1 MRRLLI
7 APAALV
13 AAAALVI
20 GSAPTI
26 ASAATLTGS
35 NTIPAQVDGGE
46 QTRTIPIVGDGAVDD
61 VTITVDFS
69 KTDGSCAAPASG
81 NAFHQEIRLAL
92 VSPGGTTVDLVSYG
106 SYTYESGVSG
116 RSASITFDDDAATQV
131 GGTEPVSGTFRPAQ
145 SLSAF
150 DGQPAAGD
158 WTVILGDGFPA
169 DPLCFT
175 QAALTVVTGVPT
187 LADATLPSGIV
198 GDAYSTVIAATDGDQ
213 PITYALA
220 EGSSAPAGLT
230 LAADGT
236 LSGTPSVSGDLA
248 LDVVASNADGD
259 SAPAT
264 FTVRIDQRAAIDGA
278 ATAAAQIA
286 VPFSYL
292 PELEPGDP
300 AATVTATGLPEGL
313 EVDAATGEISGTPT
327 GALGTFAV
335 VLTADN
341 GVEPADTLQ
350 LQLAVVA
357 GPAVSI
363 ALTPETLAIG
373 TGSSQAFVVS
383 GVDAEGNAADVSAAT
398 LTSSDASDVVDGLTV
413 TFGTPGSRTI
423 TATLGE
429 LADAAIV
436 EVAAAPVPSA
446 PAPSA
451 PAPSAPPVA
460 GPSLPQTGGAIAGWL
475 ALVAGLLV
483 AGGVVVRRRSRA

>member
-1 MRRLLI
+1 M
-7 APAALV
+7 
-13 AAAALVI
+13 AAAALVL

-35 NTIPAQVDGGE
+35 NTTPAEVDAGQVA
-46 QTRTIPIVGDGAVDD
+46 RTIPIAGTGSIDE

-69 KTDGSCAAPASG
+69 KTDGSCAAPAG
-81 NAFHQEIRLAL
+81 GDAYHNEIRLAL
-92 VSPGGTTVDLVSYG
+92 TSPAGTTVDLVSYG
-106 SYTYESGVSG
+106 SYAYAPFVTG
-116 RSASITFDDDAATQV
+116 RTASITFDDDAATQV
-131 GGTEPVSGTFRPAQ
+131 GGTEPVSGTFRPSQPLA
-145 SLSAF
+145 AF
-150 DGQPAAGD
+150 AGQIAAGD
-158 WTVILGDGFPA
+158 WTLTLGDSTPG
-169 DPLCFT
+169 DPLCYT
-175 QAALTVVTGVPT
+175 QATLTVEAGVPI
-187 LADATLPSGIV
+187 LEDATLPSGVV
-198 GDAYSTVIAATDGDQ
+198 GEPYTTTIAATEGET
-213 PITYALA
+213 PISYALA
-220 EGSSAPAGLT
+220 AGSSAPAGLT
-230 LAADGT
+230 LASDGT
-236 LSGTPSVSGDLA
+236 LSGTPTAPGDVTF
-248 LDVVASNADGD
+248 DVVASNAIGD

-278 ATAAAQIA
+278 ATATAQIA

-341 GVEPADTLQ
+341 GVEPADTLE

-383 GVDAEGNAADVSAAT
+383 GVDVEGNAADVSAAT

-429 LADAAIV
+429 LTDASVV

-451 PAPSAPPVA
+451 PAPSVPPAA